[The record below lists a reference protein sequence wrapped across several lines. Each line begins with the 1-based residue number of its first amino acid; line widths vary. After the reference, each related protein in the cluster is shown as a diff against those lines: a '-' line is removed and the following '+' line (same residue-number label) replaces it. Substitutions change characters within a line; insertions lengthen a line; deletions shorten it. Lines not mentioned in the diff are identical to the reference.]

1 MTTLQIPCSRW
12 LAGVAAALLLS
23 AATGLAAAA
32 PTLTWRTDRVDANLK
47 NCPLPK
53 LLEQIAAESGW
64 QVFVEPGAEYTASTK
79 FKDLPV
85 QDALRMLL
93 GKLNFAVVPQTGAPA
108 RLYVFHTSMNQ
119 ATQLIRP
126 TIMVNLKQPL
136 PPTIVADELILR
148 LKPGVKI
155 EDIARALGAKVIG
168 KIDELNAYR
177 LKFDNADSATAA
189 RETLVGNTDIA
200 SVENNYVIDQ
210 PAMPQPLLAS
220 SAPPLTL
227 QPKAPPAS
235 GRMVVGLVDT
245 AIQSLG
251 SQLDV
256 FIEKPVSITG
266 DAVPLPNTPTHA
278 TSMAETILRSL
289 QDLTGGSTSTRI
301 KPYDA
306 YGNQVTTTSFA
317 TAVAITQAVNDGCNP
332 INLSFGSQADSP
344 VLHDVITQATKQGV
358 VMFAAAGNQPVAT
371 PTYPAAYSE
380 VTAVTA
386 GDAQKKIA
394 SYANF
399 GSFVDAIA
407 PGTSVVDFQGQ
418 QYLVAGTSAATAYAS
433 GMAAAIA
440 EVKSASLT
448 EVQAAM
454 RQKLAPTTSAPTTTP
469 AGASPGATH

>member
-1 MTTLQIPCSRW
+1 MIMLEIPWSRW
-12 LAGVAAALLLS
+12 FAGVVAAWLLS
-23 AATGLAAAA
+23 AAPMLAANATA
-32 PTLTWRTDRVDANLK
+32 LTWRADRVDANVK
-47 NCPLPK
+47 NCPLPQ
-53 LLEQIAAESGW
+53 LLEQIASESGW
-64 QVFVEPGAEYTASTK
+64 QVFVEPGADYTASTK
-79 FKDLPV
+79 FKNLPV

-93 GKLNFAVVPQTGAPA
+93 GKLNFAVVPQSNAPA

-126 TIMVNLKQPL
+126 AIMVNLKKPL
-136 PPTIVADELILR
+136 PPTVVSDELILR
-148 LKPGVKI
+148 LKPGANI

-168 KIDELNAYR
+168 KIDGLNAYR
-177 LKFDNADSATAA
+177 LKFDSADSAAAA
-189 RETLVGNTDIA
+189 RETLAGNTAIA

-210 PAMPQPLLAS
+210 PALPQPLLAS

-227 QPKAPPAS
+227 QPKAPPSS
-235 GRMVVGLVDT
+235 GRLVVGLVDT

-256 FIEKPVSITG
+256 FMEKPVSVTG
-266 DAVPLPNTPTHA
+266 EAVPLPNTPTHA

-289 QDLTGGSTSTRI
+289 EDLTGGSTSTRI
-301 KPYDA
+301 KPYDV
-306 YGNQVTTTSFA
+306 YGSQPTTTSFGA
-317 TAVAITQAVNDGCNP
+317 AVGITQAVNDGCNP

-344 VLHDVITQATKQGV
+344 VLHDVITQASKQGV
-358 VMFAAAGNQPVAT
+358 VLFAAAGNEPVAT
-371 PTYPAAYSE
+371 PTYPAAYPE

-394 SYANF
+394 SYANY
-399 GSFVDAIA
+399 GSFVSVIA

-448 EVQAAM
+448 DVQAAM
-454 RQKLAPTTSAPTTTP
+454 RQKLAPIANSIAPAPTK
-469 AGASPGATH
+469 GN

>member
-1 MTTLQIPCSRW
+1 MITLEIPRLHW
-12 LAGVAAALLLS
+12 FTHVAAVWFLGTAI
-23 AATGLAAAA
+23 GLAADGGSLA
-32 PTLTWRTDRVDANLK
+32 WRADRVSADLK
-47 NCPLPK
+47 NCQLPQ
-53 LLEQIAAESGW
+53 LLEQIASESGW
-64 QVFVEPGAEYTASTK
+64 QVFVEPGASYAASTK

-85 QDALRMLL
+85 QEALRMLL
-93 GKLNFAVVPQTGAPA
+93 GKLNFAVVPQSNAPA

-126 TIMVNLKQPL
+126 AIVVNLKKPL
-136 PPTIVADELILR
+136 PPTIVPDELILR
-148 LKPGVKI
+148 LKPGANI
-155 EDIARALGAKVIG
+155 DEIARALGAKVIG
-168 KIDELNAYR
+168 KIDGLNAYR
-177 LKFDNADSATAA
+177 LKFDNADNAAAA
-189 RETLVGNTDIA
+189 REALASNTDVA

-210 PAMPQPLLAS
+210 PTTPQPLLAS

-227 QPKAPPAS
+227 QPKAPPSS

-256 FIEKPVSITG
+256 FIEKPVSVTG

-278 TSMAETILRSL
+278 TSMAETILRTL
-289 QDLTGGSTSTRI
+289 GDLTGGSTSTRI
-301 KPYDA
+301 KPYDT
-306 YGNQVTTTSFA
+306 YGNQPTTTSFA
-317 TAVAITQAVNDGCNP
+317 AAVGITQAVNDGCNP

-344 VLHDVITQATKQGV
+344 VLHDVITQASKQGV
-358 VMFAAAGNQPVAT
+358 VMFAAAGNEPVAT
-371 PTYPAAYSE
+371 PTYPAAYPE

-394 SYANF
+394 SYANY

-407 PGTSVVDFQGQ
+407 PGTSVVDYLGQ

-440 EVKSASLT
+440 EVKGASLT
-448 EVQAAM
+448 DVQTAM
-454 RQKLAPTTSAPTTTP
+454 RQKLAPITTSSAP
-469 AGASPGATH
+469 ASGKGP